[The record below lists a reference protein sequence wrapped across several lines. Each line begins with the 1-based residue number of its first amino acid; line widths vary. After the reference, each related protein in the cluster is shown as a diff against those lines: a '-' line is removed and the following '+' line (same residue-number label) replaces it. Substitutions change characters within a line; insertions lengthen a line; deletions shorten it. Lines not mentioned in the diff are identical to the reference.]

1 MHHPDQNIKDNM
13 ALPWIPLEREEQ
25 LEEIK
30 LKSHESPC
38 IIFKHSTRCS
48 ISKVALQRLENTKEQ
63 SSIASYYYL
72 DLLKF
77 RPISNKIV
85 EVFKIHHESPQVLII
100 DKGECGYEETHL
112 SIDADDLQEQIN
124 KILSS

>member
-1 MHHPDQNIKDNM
+1 M

-25 LEEIK
+25 LEEIL

-38 IIFKHSTRCS
+38 VIFKHSTRCS
-48 ISKVALQRLENTKEQ
+48 ISTVALQRLENSKGHSQ
-63 SSIASYYYL
+63 KASYYYL
-72 DLLKF
+72 DLLQF

-85 EVFKIHHESPQVLII
+85 EVFKIHHESPQVLLI

-112 SIDADDLQEQIN
+112 SIEADELQEQIN